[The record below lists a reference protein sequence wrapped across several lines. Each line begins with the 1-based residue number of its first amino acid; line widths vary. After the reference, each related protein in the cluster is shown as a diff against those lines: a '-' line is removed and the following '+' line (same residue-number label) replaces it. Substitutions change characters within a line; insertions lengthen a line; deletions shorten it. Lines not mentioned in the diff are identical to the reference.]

1 MIILIADSGSTKCD
15 WLAINEDG
23 VELRQFSTIG
33 FNPYFHTS
41 ELVEAE
47 LNKNTD
53 IIDFAP
59 TVGRVFFYGAGSS
72 SAEMCSIIENG
83 LRKVMPQAD
92 ISVGHDLEGAAFS
105 TWSGTPAITCILGT
119 GSNSCYF
126 DGDSVYEE
134 VPSLAYILGDE
145 GSGSWFGKRLLQ
157 AFFYKQLP
165 KDIHDDFVSI
175 FNLSV
180 TDVTRMVYTEPNP
193 NVYLASFMKFIA
205 RHKQTD
211 IVKDWL
217 QDGFGA
223 FLDAHVACY
232 TDYQN
237 VPVHFIGSVAYHFQD
252 QLVIACEKRGIQ
264 VGNFIKKPIEG
275 LAKYHLD
282 CILK

>member
-1 MIILIADSGSTKCD
+1 
-15 WLAINEDG
+15 
-23 VELRQFSTIG
+23 
-33 FNPYFHTS
+33 
-41 ELVEAE
+41 
-47 LNKNTD
+47 
-53 IIDFAP
+53 
-59 TVGRVFFYGAGSS
+59 
-72 SAEMCSIIENG
+72 MCAIIEKG
-83 LRKVMPQAD
+83 LRNVMPQAD

-126 DGDSVYEE
+126 DGETVYEE

-165 KDIHDDFVSI
+165 REIHDDFMSI
-175 FNLSV
+175 FNLTA
-180 TDVTRMVYTEPNP
+180 TDVTRKVYSEPNP
-193 NVYLASFMKFIA
+193 NVFLASFMKFIA
-205 RHKQTD
+205 RHKHTD
-211 IVKDWL
+211 VVNNWL
-217 QDGFGA
+217 QEGFGA

-232 TDYQN
+232 KDYKN
-237 VPVHFIGSVAYHFQD
+237 VPVHFVGSVAYHFQD
-252 QLVIACEKRGIQ
+252 QLVIACEERGIE